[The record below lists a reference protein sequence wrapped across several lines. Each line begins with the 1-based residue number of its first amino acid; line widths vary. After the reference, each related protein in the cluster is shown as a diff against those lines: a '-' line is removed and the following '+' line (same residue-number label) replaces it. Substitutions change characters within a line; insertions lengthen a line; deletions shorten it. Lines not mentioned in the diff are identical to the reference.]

1 MHGHTSIGNGSTS
14 DRRIRDSGNGQ
25 QVDAHVERHSFPE
38 SNRSIVQALPDR
50 RDFFSRVGTG
60 ICGAA
65 LLHLLGRESGA
76 NSIQE
81 VPSLAPRRAIRPA
94 QAKSVIHLFM
104 NGGPS
109 QMDLFDPKPE
119 LDKHHGEAYFDKIA
133 GEVENVKDAGAI
145 MRSPFKFAQ
154 HGECGMW
161 VSDALPHLSGQVD
174 EIALIRSLYTT
185 NITHEPALYL
195 IQTNRMVSGYPTLG
209 SWITYGLGSESQN
222 LPAYVVLDDPLG
234 LPINGVENWN
244 SGFLPPIYQG
254 TRFRSTGSPV
264 LNLRPETNDPP
275 EIAQLQR
282 GLLSRLDEFH
292 KARHRAQPNLD
303 ARIATYELAAR
314 MQLSANEALD
324 LSQETLET
332 QRMYGIDQGASD
344 SYGRRC
350 LIARRL
356 VERGVRFVQLF
367 INAQI
372 WDNHTGLA
380 TDMKAAC
387 ERTDLPIAGLLK
399 DLKQRGLLDETLVIW
414 GGEFGRLPI
423 AQLSADKDERKSG
436 RDHNKNAAC
445 CWMAGG
451 GMKQGITFGATDEL
465 GFAAVEDRVSV
476 PDWHAT
482 ILHLLGLDHDQ
493 LFVDQHGLREKLTG
507 VQPAKVIQ
515 QLLKNG

>member
-1 MHGHTSIGNGSTS
+1 MHRELGTVSQEQGELN
-14 DRRIRDSGNGQ
+14 
-25 QVDAHVERHSFPE
+25 
-38 SNRSIVQALPDR
+38 R
-50 RDFFSRVGTG
+50 RDFFTHMRTG

-65 LLHLLGRESGA
+65 LLHLLGNDLRSEQA
-76 NSIQE
+76 AP
-81 VPSLAPRRAIRPA
+81 VASLKPRRPQRTA
-94 QAKSVIHLFM
+94 QAKAVIHLFM

-109 QMDLFDPKPE
+109 QMDLFDPKPQ
-119 LDKHHGEAYFDKIA
+119 LDQHHGEAYFDKIA
-133 GEVENVKDAGAI
+133 GEVENVKDAGAL

-161 VSDALPHLSGQVD
+161 VSDAMPYMARQVD
-174 EIALIRSLYTT
+174 EIALVRSLYTT

-209 SWITYGLGSESQN
+209 AWVTYGLGSESQN

-234 LPINGVENWN
+234 LPINGVENWH

-264 LNLRPETNDPP
+264 LNLRPETDEP
-275 EIAQLQR
+275 AQIVKMQR
-282 GLLSRLDEFH
+282 DLLNRLDLMH
-292 KARHRAQPNLD
+292 KTRRPNQPNLD
-303 ARIATYELAAR
+303 ARIGTYELAAR
-314 MQLSANEALD
+314 MQLSAHEALD
-324 LSQETLET
+324 LSGETKAT
-332 QRMYGIDQGASD
+332 QDLYGIGQSPTD

-387 ERTDLPIAGLLK
+387 DRTDLPIAGLLQ

-445 CWMAGG
+445 CWLAGG
-451 GMKQGITFGATDEL
+451 GVQGGLTYGATDEL
-465 GFAAVEDRVSV
+465 GFAAVENRVSV

-482 ILHLLGLDHDQ
+482 ILHLLGLNHDE
-493 LFVDQHGLREKLTG
+493 LYVDQHGLREKLTG
-507 VQPAKVIQ
+507 VQPARVIQ
-515 QLLKNG
+515 ELLRS